1 MLERIYDTFRGIIY
15 YEMPKDYNGKAISF
29 DRPITAWYYGE
40 RDVKN
45 TNLSVTF
52 KGGTGQLKDIALGL
66 QEFTYKIVVEVD
78 SGADNIEI
86 SERLTQETVRLM
98 LSILR
103 KHRRV
108 WIVDICPICQKFTL
122 SPIHFLN
129 DHNDI
134 LDGYVTAVIADYN
147 ALWAETHPASI
158 PPATLPDSAKAT
170 EAFLRMFEDV
180 RNDVTVTGLSA
191 TARKNIKRMQSDFV
205 EPIRILY
212 DVSCNS
218 NTFSDDSTGKALQK
232 GGSIEITA
240 KELVK
245 QYAYGP
251 DNVSTSAIRFN
262 L

>member
-15 YEMPKDYNGKAISF
+15 NEMPKDYNGQAIVF
-29 DRPITAWYYGE
+29 DRPITAWYFGE

-52 KGGTGQLKDIALGL
+52 RGGTGTLKDIALGL
-66 QEFTYKIVVEVD
+66 QEFSYNIKLDINA
-78 SGADNIEI
+78 GADNPEI
-86 SERLTQETVRLM
+86 SERLIQETVRLITAIM
-98 LSILR
+98 R

-122 SPIHFLN
+122 SPEHFILE
-129 DHNDI
+129 HNDV
-134 LDGYVTAVIADYN
+134 LSTYVTAVVADYN
-147 ALWAETHPASI
+147 ALWTETHPATIS
-158 PPATLPDSAKAT
+158 PATLPNSAKAT

-180 RNDVTVTGLSA
+180 RNDVTVPNLTT

-212 DVSCNS
+212 DVSCYS
-218 NTFSDDSTGKALQK
+218 ETFSDDATGRALQK
-232 GGSIEITA
+232 GGSVDITA

-251 DNVSTSAIRFN
+251 DNVSTSALKFR
-262 L
+262 

>member
-1 MLERIYDTFRGIIY
+1 
-15 YEMPKDYNGKAISF
+15 MPKDYNGKAIVF

-52 KGGTGQLKDIALGL
+52 KGGQGALKDIALGL
-66 QEFTYKIVVEVD
+66 QEFTYTVNID
-78 SGADNIEI
+78 INAGTDNIEI
-86 SERLTQETVRLM
+86 SERLVQETTRLI
-98 LSILR
+98 LSIMR

-108 WIVDICPICQKFTL
+108 WVVDVCPICQKFTL
-122 SPIHFLN
+122 SPTHFTI

-134 LDGYVTAVIADYN
+134 LEGYVNAVVADYN

-180 RNDVTVTGLSA
+180 RNNVSVTGLA
-191 TARKNIKRMQSDFV
+191 VTARKNIQRMQSDFV

-212 DVSCNS
+212 DVSCNT
-218 NTFSDDSTGKALQK
+218 NTFSDDATGRALQK
-232 GGSIEITA
+232 GGSILITA

-251 DNVSTSAIRFN
+251 DNVSTSAIKFK
-262 L
+262 

>member
-1 MLERIYDTFRGIIY
+1 MLERIYDTFRGILY
-15 YEMPKDYNGKAISF
+15 NELPKDFNGKCIVF

-66 QEFTYKIVVEVD
+66 QEFTYNIVIDVNA
-78 SGADNIEI
+78 GADNAEI
-86 SERLTQETVRLM
+86 SERLVQETVRLLTAVM
-98 LSILR
+98 R

-108 WIVDICPICQKFTL
+108 WVVDICPICQKFTL
-122 SPIHFLN
+122 SPEHFIN

-134 LDGYVTAVIADYN
+134 LDTYVTAVVADYN
-147 ALWAETHPASI
+147 AIWDETHPPSI
-158 PPATLPDSAKAT
+158 APATLPNSAKAT

-180 RNDVTVTGLSA
+180 RNDVTVTGLST

-205 EPIRILY
+205 EPVRILY
-212 DVSCNS
+212 DVTCSS
-218 NTFSDDSTGKALQK
+218 QVFSDDGTGRALQK
-232 GGSIEITA
+232 GGSVTITA

-251 DNVSTSAIRFN
+251 DNVSTTALKFR
-262 L
+262 

>member
-1 MLERIYDTFRGIIY
+1 VLERIYDTLRGIIY
-15 YEMPKDYNGKAISF
+15 NEMPKDYNGKAIVF

-52 KGGTGQLKDIALGL
+52 KGGNGNLKDIALGL
-66 QEFTYKIVVEVD
+66 QEFTFFIKIDVNA
-78 SGADNIEI
+78 GADNTEI
-86 SERLTQETVRLM
+86 SERLVQETTRLM
-98 LSILR
+98 LSIIR
-103 KHRRV
+103 KHRRIWV
-108 WIVDICPICQKFTL
+108 VDICPICQKFTL
-122 SPIHFLN
+122 SPTHFIN

-147 ALWAETHPASI
+147 ALWAETHPAVI
-158 PPATLPDSAKAT
+158 APATLPDSAKST

-180 RNDVTVTGLSA
+180 RNNVTVTGLST
-191 TARKNIKRMQSDFV
+191 TARKNIQRMQSDFV

-218 NTFSDDSTGKALQK
+218 SIFSDDATGKALQK
-232 GGSIEITA
+232 GGLIDITA

-251 DNVSTSAIRFN
+251 DNVSTSAIKFN
-262 L
+262 